1 MLHYII
7 SSQHSSQRQR
17 QLVRISIVRSPFRSS
32 SSGRFYSII
41 PRTRRKRDK
50 AETATRYAFLLATAN
65 TITEEKREG
74 RGGTRFFFPSPRA
87 PPFFLLIFAL
97 EESTEESRI
106 REKKKKKKEK
116 IRITVSSARALNTSK
131 TNTFV
136 KQNRRANRI
145 RFTLFF
151 LFSYSRS
158 RTLFER
164 ATFRNFEGKNT
175 FECVNLFTHA
185 SFSLLHRI

>member
-1 MLHYII
+1 MRG
-7 SSQHSSQRQR
+7 SVAAET
-17 QLVRISIVRSPFRSS
+17 LVRWKRVERETMGSRFHRLQSSI
-32 SSGRFYSII
+32 
-41 PRTRRKRDK
+41 
-50 AETATRYAFLLATAN
+50 
-65 TITEEKREG
+65 EERREG

-151 LFSYSRS
+151 LLSYSRS